1 MDSIEWKVRIDGEC
15 EEHILARDDDDIQDK
30 ILDLVAAGDYDDGN
44 VVVVRYGILDADRL
58 DDNRIDVLVTGGL
71 VEVL

>member
-15 EEHILARDDDDIQDK
+15 EEHILARDDDDVQDK
-30 ILDLVAAGDYDDGN
+30 ILDLILDGDYSDGN
-44 VVVVRYGILDADRL
+44 VVVVRYGFLSADRL
-58 DDNRIDVLVTGGL
+58 DDNRIDVLVNGDS